1 MSPTKNRSQSIFR
14 GPLLAVI
21 ATFSVASGLSAAQ
34 ESPLAESGGGE
45 VRVSFAEVIDREFG
59 KGVTPEANALT
70 KIYEAIGPRPEGNL
84 QSEEYFR
91 RLGIPVP
98 PDTGNYF
105 QEYSYGLTGEAS
117 RVAIETHDK
126 AMGGPWTEEQFPELA
141 KWLQDNQKMLEII
154 HEASLRDQWYYP
166 VFDQKDK
173 DGKPVGLIAMLLPH
187 VQKMRGL
194 ARAFLIRSNL
204 HLANNEPEK
213 AWDDMQTCHRLGRLT
228 ARGPTLIDF
237 LVGVAINS
245 MASHAELRLLSDTKL
260 TEKQIDRFLDDLTKL
275 KPMPQVTANVNITER
290 MLFNDCVSLIRDGHL
305 SISELDGLT
314 NEEKG
319 PFEQPF
325 LRALVDWGVVLKKGN
340 EAYDELVAA
349 LEIQDVEKRRT
360 RLVEIDQKWKEI
372 RSKFDAS
379 SILKDYVKTGSAS
392 AVASDRMA
400 DAMIS
405 MLMPALR
412 AVDTAQLRCLQT
424 NQNLL
429 LAFQLQKFKA
439 RTGSYPDSLE
449 ALETALSITVPQD
462 LCTNAPLH
470 YSKTDT
476 GYLLYSVG
484 TNGIDEGGKSWNDP
498 PLNPQ
503 GVRGDDNVVRMPVPV
518 EME

>member
-1 MSPTKNRSQSIFR
+1 MFPTKNRSQSIFR
-14 GPLLAVI
+14 GQLLAFI

-70 KIYEAIGPRPEGNL
+70 KIYEAIGPRPEGTL

-105 QEYSYGLTGEAS
+105 QEYFYGLTGEAS

-126 AMGGPWTEEQFPELA
+126 AMGGPWTEDQFPELA

-173 DGKPVGLIAMLLPH
+173 DGKPVPLIAMLLPH

-194 ARAFLIRSNL
+194 ARAFLIRANL

-213 AWDDMQTCHRLGRLT
+213 AWDDLQTCHRLGRLT

-237 LVGVAINS
+237 LVGVAMNS

-260 TEKQIDRFLDDLTKL
+260 TEKQIDRFLDDLTRL
-275 KPMPQVTANVNITER
+275 KPMPQVAANVNITER

-305 SISELDGLT
+305 SISELEGLT
-314 NEEKG
+314 SEEKG

-349 LEIQDVEKRRT
+349 LEIQDVDKRRT

-400 DAMIS
+400 DVMIS
-405 MLMPALR
+405 ILMPALR

-498 PLNPQ
+498 PLNAQ

-518 EME
+518 ENE